1 MSRYHMKSYNVP
13 PHSIKNFNGFNGNYI
28 FRNLNSIVQIQ
39 NVSSEHILFA
49 NDYNSGMPDSDLLL
63 NYYKHV

>member
-1 MSRYHMKSYNVP
+1 MKSYNIP
-13 PHSIKNFNGFNGNYI
+13 PYLIKNFNGFNGNYI

-49 NDYNSGMPDSDLLL
+49 NDYN
-63 NYYKHV
+63 